1 MPSNLV
7 QKGMAQ
13 THRAIFRA
21 TKGRIGGKLGKPPVL
36 LLTTIGRTSGQPRTT
51 PLFFQPDGDRLVV
64 IASNGGSSR
73 HPSWYLNLLA
83 NQDVTVELEGQSRKM
98 RARTASHD
106 ERARLWPAMQAI
118 YKGYDGYQRKT
129 ERHIPLVIL
138 EPV

>member
-1 MPSNLV
+1 MPANLV
-7 QKGMAQ
+7 QKGMVQ

-21 TKGRIGGKLGKPPVL
+21 SKGRLGGKMGKAPVL
-36 LLTTIGRTSGQPRTT
+36 LLTTTGRKSGQPRTS
-51 PLFFQPDGDRLVV
+51 PLFFQPDGDRLVI

-83 NQDVTVELEGQSRKM
+83 NPDVTVELEGQSRQM
-98 RARTASHD
+98 RVRTASDD
-106 ERARLWPAMQAI
+106 ERARLWPAMQAV

>member
-1 MPSNLV
+1 MPANLV

-13 THRAIFRA
+13 THRAIFHA
-21 TKGRIGGKLGKPPVL
+21 SKGRIGGKMGKAPVL
-36 LLTTIGRTSGQPRTT
+36 LLTTIGRKSGQPRTS
-51 PLFFQPDGDRLVV
+51 PLFFQPDGDRLVI

-83 NQDVTVELEGQSRKM
+83 NPDVTVELEGQSRPM
-98 RARTASHD
+98 RVRVASD
-106 ERARLWPAMQAI
+106 EERARLWPAMQAV

-138 EPV
+138 EPA

>member
-83 NQDVTVELEGQSRKM
+83 NPDVTVELEGQSPKM
-98 RARTASHD
+98 RARTASD
-106 ERARLWPAMQAI
+106 DSGPGCGRPCRPSIRATTATSARPSA
-118 YKGYDGYQRKT
+118 RS
-129 ERHIPLVIL
+129 RS
-138 EPV
+138 